1 MIVFAHSLIS
11 LSRLPFLSCTKGKF
25 KGALFTRRFCAP
37 PSCYSSQYCP
47 QTWSAR
53 LIISEG
59 KGRIQGAKERD
70 YRERKKGTWRQ
81 GGAMV
86 SCMSLTGAC
95 LDLDVQTDRLDQ
107 GIQTERQT
115 RTNRQKH
122 RHMCMH
128 SYMHTHTHTYTHT
141 RTAREIERGRVHAR
155 MRENVMKICVPTLR
169 TELKIYFLLL

>member
-1 MIVFAHSLIS
+1 
-11 LSRLPFLSCTKGKF
+11 
-25 KGALFTRRFCAP
+25 
-37 PSCYSSQYCP
+37 
-47 QTWSAR
+47 
-53 LIISEG
+53 
-59 KGRIQGAKERD
+59 
-70 YRERKKGTWRQ
+70 
-81 GGAMV
+81 MV

-141 RTAREIERGRVHAR
+141 HSARDRARESARAHERECDEDLCADPQDGTQNLFSII
-155 MRENVMKICVPTLR
+155 MNE
-169 TELKIYFLLL
+169 

>member
-1 MIVFAHSLIS
+1 
-11 LSRLPFLSCTKGKF
+11 
-25 KGALFTRRFCAP
+25 
-37 PSCYSSQYCP
+37 
-47 QTWSAR
+47 
-53 LIISEG
+53 
-59 KGRIQGAKERD
+59 
-70 YRERKKGTWRQ
+70 
-81 GGAMV
+81 MV